1 IGRRRVRPMDVSSV
15 HRRRPRPPAPF
26 ARPEADRR
34 PDAPCNPNP
43 RVGGRAPPRSR
54 MMSPDLD
61 YRPDP
66 NDLEDAEFEMAVRAL
81 RRRRLITLTVLWGTL
96 VALLT
101 VPWTRSIDASGRVAP
116 ARWAK

>member
-1 IGRRRVRPMDVSSV
+1 
-15 HRRRPRPPAPF
+15 
-26 ARPEADRR
+26 
-34 PDAPCNPNP
+34 
-43 RVGGRAPPRSR
+43 
-54 MMSPDLD
+54 MSPDLD

-81 RRRRLITLTVLWGTL
+81 RRRRLITLTVLGGTL

-116 ARWAK
+116 ARWAKVRSELSGVVREVKRKRGDVVQEGDVIAVIE